1 MYSTCIH
8 TGQEVADSDM
18 GYAIFSP
25 YVALNQP
32 LNDTLR
38 HTGQEVADSDMGYAP
53 ETNNFTKYSYF
64 ILQPFF

>member
-1 MYSTCIH
+1 
-8 TGQEVADSDM
+8 M